1 MRRKE
6 INLAAAPGQEEEQE
20 ESQTI
25 IQLDFGFLLFDSTLV
40 WLHKV

>member
-6 INLAAAPGQEEEQE
+6 INLAAAPVQAEEE

>member
-6 INLAAAPGQEEEQE
+6 INLAAAPGQEEE